1 MVTRLADSFLGLLRK
16 NPEKHLEVE
25 MTVFP
30 RAADWNVLPGELLEI
45 ILNLVADPARTSLVS
60 REFRRQS
67 QRSYTLLLKEYATH
81 PSLANLLPPG
91 GAPTQIVQRLF
102 LLIIREA
109 KSCGIPINTI
119 ERGLLPLAPQRLARI
134 RELTLPRLDD
144 KYFFYRTVFQQI
156 NTQLA
161 QTFDQMARE
170 NVFELSERSLG
181 SRVEMLSSRPTKLN
195 LGNHHLSYLPSLIR
209 SLRALRELNLHHNN
223 LTELP
228 AEMSALTKLTTL
240 ALNRNPLSPENVRQ
254 VCLTLPKLRTVVID
268 NEQPALIEMFKTHF
282 PNLQVQVIQILRVEE
297 EI

>member
-1 MVTRLADSFLGLLRK
+1 MTQLVNSFLGLFQK
-16 NPEKHLEVE
+16 NAGNNREIE

-30 RAADWNVLPGELLEI
+30 RAADWNTIPGELLEI
-45 ILNLVADPARTSLVS
+45 ILTLVADPARTTQVN
-60 REFRRQS
+60 RAFKTQS
-67 QRSYTLLLKEYATH
+67 QHSYTLLLKEYATY
-81 PSLANLLPPG
+81 PSLANLLPPEG
-91 GAPTQIVQRLF
+91 TPAQKVQKLY
-102 LLIIREA
+102 LIIIREA
-109 KSCGIPINTI
+109 QSCGIPTHTI
-119 ERGLLPLAPQRLARI
+119 EPGLLPLAPQRLAKI
-134 RELTLPRLDD
+134 RELILPRLDD

-161 QTFDQMARE
+161 QTFDQMKRE

-181 SRVEMLSSRPTKLN
+181 SREEMFSMRLTKLN
-195 LGNHHLSYLPSLIR
+195 LGNHHLTYLPSLIR

-240 ALNRNPLSPENVRQ
+240 GLNRNPLSPENVRE

-268 NEQPALIEMFKTHF
+268 NEQSGLIQMFQRHF
-282 PNLQVQVIQILRVEE
+282 PHLQVQVVQILRLEQ